1 MQTTGRSMSFPA
13 LCAFRTVRITSSEHG
28 DATGRVRFGRA
39 LDSALYR
46 LRVPI
51 FTVYRAHQHPPAH
64 IHTRRHA
71 PTMSSG
77 FYESRTRVSRQLYTQ
92 QVGARSRESLKI
104 LHTSDRQII
113 IYLSINLSIYRPIY
127 LSIYIYLPIYLPF
140 YLSLYLYPYIYVSI
154 YLSMCLYIHQSIY
167 PSFYLIIYR

>member
-127 LSIYIYLPIYLPF
+127 LSIYIYIYL
-140 YLSLYLYPYIYVSI
+140 SI
-154 YLSMCLYIHQSIY
+154 YLSIYLYIYIHISMYLSIYLCVYISINQSIHL
-167 PSFYLIIYR
+167 SI